1 MMPATVRRIKSV
13 ALLPLAA
20 AILPYLATLG
30 GGFVYDDHLLVEPRS
45 GAEAGGAG
53 VLAPWWGSVAAAG
66 YWRPLATLSFA
77 LDRGLL
83 GPGPAGH
90 HAINLVLHALLA
102 LVAWDLARR
111 LIGRAAPALAAA
123 CLFAAHPVHVEPV
136 AWISARP
143 DLLAGLLALA
153 AWGVALRGFARP
165 GAAGRALVLA
175 AAALFALALL
185 AKESA
190 IALPLLIA
198 AAGLFRPLG
207 RHHVRTGTVLVL
219 LVVTAWLLA
228 RSTVVTGWTGALPLN
243 PLENPAVGLAA
254 PDRLAT
260 VARAGAMAA
269 RLLVLPVPL
278 RADYSVPVLQ
288 ATPLASAAGT
298 FSVALLAA
306 LAAGVA
312 AMARR
317 ARRSL
322 PAAIREN
329 VPLSDGPLVA
339 LGMALSIAGWLPASS
354 LLVPIGSL
362 LAERYLL
369 LASFGASLAA
379 AGLLGLTADR
389 VARLASPVARARA
402 ARAAF
407 VALAGAAALG
417 AAGLAA
423 RRAPL
428 WTSDATLFAEE
439 DRRATASFRIRYLRG
454 LQLYAAGDDVG
465 ALDRLRA
472 ATSLA
477 PGFAPAHEAL
487 GRTQLRLGRPADA
500 AAAARAALEA
510 AGPGGDPALLGRCH
524 VLLGEALMAQG
535 DLSAAAAEFG
545 SAARVDPGGA
555 AGPRLLGEL
564 LYGAQRI
571 EEAIVAWTEAARR
584 DPGDP
589 VPHHNLAVAFLRLG
603 RATAARN
610 AIEQA
615 MRLPDP
621 PAGSAAL
628 RDRINA
634 QLAAPPAPA
643 PSRSPRDGAAP
654 PPPP

>member
-20 AILPYLATLG
+20 ATLPYLATLG
-30 GGFVYDDHLLVEPRS
+30 GGFVYDDHLLVEPRA
-45 GAEAGGAG
+45 GDAAGGAG

-66 YWRPLATLSFA
+66 YWRPLASLSFA
-77 LDRGLL
+77 VDRGLL

-111 LIGRAAPALAAA
+111 LIGRAGPALAAA
-123 CLFAAHPVHVEPV
+123 CLFAAHPLHVEPV

-153 AWGVALRGFARP
+153 AWGVALRGFERP
-165 GAAGRALVLA
+165 GATGRALVLA

-198 AAGLFRPLG
+198 AAALFRPPG
-207 RHHVRTGTVLVL
+207 RHHLRTGTVLAL

-228 RSTVVTGWTGALPLN
+228 RSTVVAGWTGALPLN

-254 PDRLAT
+254 LDRLAT

-288 ATPLASAAGT
+288 ATPLASAAGV
-298 FSVALLAA
+298 FSLALLAG

-322 PAAIREN
+322 PAAIRAN
-329 VPLSDGPLVA
+329 APLADGELVL

-379 AGLLGLTADR
+379 AGLLGLAADR
-389 VARLASPVARARA
+389 VARLAAPARARA
-402 ARAAF
+402 AHAAF
-407 VALAGAAALG
+407 VALAGAVVFL

-423 RRAPL
+423 RRAPI

-439 DRRATASFRIRYLRG
+439 DRRATASFRIR
-454 LQLYAAGDDVG
+454 
-465 ALDRLRA
+465 
-472 ATSLA
+472 
-477 PGFAPAHEAL
+477 
-487 GRTQLRLGRPADA
+487 
-500 AAAARAALEA
+500 
-510 AGPGGDPALLGRCH
+510 
-524 VLLGEALMAQG
+524 
-535 DLSAAAAEFG
+535 
-545 SAARVDPGGA
+545 
-555 AGPRLLGEL
+555 
-564 LYGAQRI
+564 
-571 EEAIVAWTEAARR
+571 
-584 DPGDP
+584 
-589 VPHHNLAVAFLRLG
+589 
-603 RATAARN
+603 
-610 AIEQA
+610 
-615 MRLPDP
+615 
-621 PAGSAAL
+621 
-628 RDRINA
+628 
-634 QLAAPPAPA
+634 
-643 PSRSPRDGAAP
+643 
-654 PPPP
+654 